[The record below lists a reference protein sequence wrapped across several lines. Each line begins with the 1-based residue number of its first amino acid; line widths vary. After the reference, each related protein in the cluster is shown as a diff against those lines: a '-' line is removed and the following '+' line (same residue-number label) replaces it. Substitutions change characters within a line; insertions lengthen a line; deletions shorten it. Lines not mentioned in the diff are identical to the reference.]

1 MTMDE
6 LRKYASAKTPDIN
19 CQWEAALCH
28 GHAEIEVP
36 GVEVTTGP
44 LGQGIANALLDYF
57 FEDILTTA
65 DGCLQGGVAQEEMAI
80 ADHLGL
86 DNWIPCYDNNQVACD
101 SPLSWTVSK
110 NMNAKMRALGWNV
123 IDVWDGDNA
132 VEEILAAMRLV
143 QMNTPKNPTFTRMLL
158 DSPMAMQTPS
168 PIAYPSK
175 QRTSS

>member
-1 MTMDE
+1 MLHAMGYPEMTMDE
-6 LRKYASAKTPDIN
+6 LREYASAKTPDIN

-44 LGQGIANALLDYF
+44 LGQ
-57 FEDILTTA
+57 

>member
-1 MTMDE
+1 M
-6 LRKYASAKTPDIN
+6 
-19 CQWEAALCH
+19 QWDLLLLQS
-28 GHAEIEVP
+28 IWRP
-36 GVEVTTGP
+36 FLIT
-44 LGQGIANALLDYF
+44 QLLDYF